1 MNKIIKGMPEFNMII
16 GKVQHE
22 GHIYS
27 VDIHTLKALQTAL
40 NDNDF
45 ETKLKLHSSM
55 LESPLFAAD
64 KLLKEGHYKSAN
76 NRAYYAAEK
85 AIKATLAT
93 IGKDSESHNG
103 VIKTFNKEFIYNACD
118 SFGHDDLKKLQSL
131 ERIRSV
137 SDYDDFYIATKEE
150 CENQVKKAKEIL
162 EKVEIY
168 LANRT
173 V

>member
-1 MNKIIKGMPEFNMII
+1 MNAKNM
-16 GKVQHE
+16 
-22 GHIYS
+22 
-27 VDIHTLKALQTAL
+27 
-40 NDNDF
+40 NDLA
-45 ETKLKLHSSM
+45 KLRCERAKEL
-55 LESPLFAAD
+55 LDEAD